1 MRYSEK
7 TYNSTNYL
15 VCVFDSSTNFY
26 IVLQN
31 VSELDL
37 SYVVCGGG
45 GAGGISAGRFD
56 AGHGG
61 NGGEVVIDSVTFTED
76 EEIVI
81 TIGAGGNRGLAIAD
95 DGEKTDISSITT
107 SFFRSANG
115 GSANGGRSD
124 ISVTDGNS
132 GGDGGDGAA
141 GDGEDGQT
149 MSNGGG
155 GGHGGDGV
163 SYFDIS
169 MSTGGGGGGTSNT
182 SGTGE
187 QDTGG
192 QSGKINDSTFE
203 NSGTDYQNTETG
215 GYGAWGNTAI
225 SGYGHG
231 GGGGGGKRYA
241 GHNDRPGGEGT
252 GGVVIFAFNLT
263 TTNLTSYDI
272 VDNTITFKN
281 DTTATIDSISLSWGG
296 TLSLANATSDGT
308 ITASSSSIE
317 SGQPMTVKIIN
328 QTSSS
333 IEKTYTNGTI
343 GSALTI
349 PSVDLQALTSG
360 QTYNVDVSAQDIA
373 GNTGTS
379 TITFN
384 VKFWGGVFKNDV
396 DISGKLCVSDSIIIK
411 NNLICNGNA
420 NIHGMNIPEHESQT
434 NKILK
439 VDSTGNTLNWET
451 PKARDFYTRSTT
463 SPEDNYT
470 GTGTNTFYSSILNL
484 NLN

>member
-1 MRYSEK
+1 MFSEK

-15 VCVFDSSTNFY
+15 VFVFDSSTNFS

-45 GAGGISAGRFD
+45 GAGGISEAKW
-56 AGHGG
+56 AAAHGG

-81 TIGAGGNRGLAIAD
+81 TIGAGGNRDLNIAD

-107 SFFRSANG
+107 SFFRDASG
-115 GSANGGRSD
+115 GSANGGSGS
-124 ISVTDGNS
+124 IYVSSGHKGGN
-132 GGDGGDGAA
+132 GGDGGTGYA
-141 GDGEDGQT
+141 GGNGLT
-149 MSNGGG
+149 KNNGGVG
-155 GGHGGDGV
+155 GDGGDGV

-169 MSTGGGGGGTSNT
+169 MSTGGGGGGTNNT
-182 SGTGE
+182 SGG

-192 QSGKINDSTFE
+192 QSGKINDSTFK
-203 NSGTDYQNTETG
+203 NSGTDFQSETG
-215 GYGAWGNTAI
+215 TYGAWGNTAD

-231 GGGGGGKRYA
+231 GGGGGAKRY
-241 GHNDRPGGEGT
+241 NNSSNRPGGKGT

-308 ITASSSSIE
+308 ITVSSSSIE

-373 GNTGTS
+373 GNTGNS

-420 NIHGMNIPEHESQT
+420 NIHGMNIPDHQSQT

-439 VDSTGNTLNWET
+439 VDSTGNTLNWEV
-451 PKARDFYTRSTT
+451 RDFYTRSTT